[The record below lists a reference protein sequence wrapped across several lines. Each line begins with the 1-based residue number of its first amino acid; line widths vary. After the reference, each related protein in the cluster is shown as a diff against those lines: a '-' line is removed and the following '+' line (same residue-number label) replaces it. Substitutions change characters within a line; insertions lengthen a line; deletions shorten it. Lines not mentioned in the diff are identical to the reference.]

1 MTGHRFFAPALPMSE
16 IRCAELTGYDVHRT
30 GARSDSAR
38 VYVAGRVD
46 RAGETFALK
55 VCDSELCEQTFS
67 STAAAQELCGPCVV
81 ALIEYG
87 LWQGMPAMV
96 SPWVDGISLQDLLS
110 ELDQRIPLATALRI
124 GGLVCRALAEAH
136 ASHGGALVHG
146 RVEPSHVL
154 LGHDGAVQLIGF
166 GGGPSRLNVSRLQP
180 SYVSPEVAAGEPADV
195 LSDVYSLGAVLYEL
209 TTGER
214 PVGAR
219 PERPSSLSPVVD
231 DRLDATIMACL
242 QRDPGERPFSIS
254 AVEQCIDSYF
264 EELELIPHPAELACL
279 VGAAR

>member
-1 MTGHRFFAPALPMSE
+1 MTGPLSFASALPLSE

-30 GARSDSAR
+30 VARSDSAL
-38 VYVAGRVD
+38 VYVAGKVD
-46 RAGETFALK
+46 RAGESFALK
-55 VCDSELCEQTFS
+55 VYDSVLCEQTFS

-81 ALIEYG
+81 PLIEYG
-87 LWQGMPAMV
+87 IWQGKPAMV
-96 SPWVDGISLQDLLS
+96 SPWVDGISLQDLLGD
-110 ELDQRIPLATALRI
+110 LDQRIPMATALRI

-136 ASHGGALVHG
+136 ASDSGALVHG

-154 LGHDGAVQLIGF
+154 LGHDGAVQLTGF
-166 GGGPSRLNVSRLQP
+166 GGGPSRSIVSRLQP

-219 PERPSSLSPVVD
+219 PERPSSLSPGVD
-231 DRLDATIMACL
+231 DRLDATIIACL
-242 QRDPGERPFSIS
+242 ERDPGERPFSIR
-254 AVEQCIDSYF
+254 AVEHCIDACF
-264 EELELIPHPAELACL
+264 EELELIPHPEELAGL
-279 VGAAR
+279 VRLAR